1 MVLDNIIYQNKK
13 GKGPYKK
20 GVVGE
25 RNYKC
30 EITGEQLEWLKNDL
44 AFVDTNTTVVV
55 EFHSQTWVL
64 DKNTFETKGKN
75 KSAKELS
82 DIMKPYKR
90 VHYVSGHTH
99 YM

>member
-1 MVLDNIIYQNKK
+1 MCPNYYSYNLGKIHYVVLDNIIYQNKK

-30 EITGEQLEWLKNDL
+30 EITGEQLEWLKKDL

-55 EFHSQTWVL
+55 EFHSPNGCLIKILSRQEGRIKVRR
-64 DKNTFETKGKN
+64 N
-75 KSAKELS
+75 SATL
-82 DIMKPYKR
+82 
-90 VHYVSGHTH
+90 
-99 YM
+99 

>member
-1 MVLDNIIYQNKK
+1 MCPNYYSYNLGKIHYVVLDNIIYQNKK

-30 EITGEQLEWLKNDL
+30 EITGEQLEWLKKDL

-55 EFHSQTWVL
+55 EFHSPTWVL
-64 DKNTFETKGKN
+64 DKILSRQKGRIKVRRN
-75 KSAKELS
+75 SATL
-82 DIMKPYKR
+82 
-90 VHYVSGHTH
+90 
-99 YM
+99 